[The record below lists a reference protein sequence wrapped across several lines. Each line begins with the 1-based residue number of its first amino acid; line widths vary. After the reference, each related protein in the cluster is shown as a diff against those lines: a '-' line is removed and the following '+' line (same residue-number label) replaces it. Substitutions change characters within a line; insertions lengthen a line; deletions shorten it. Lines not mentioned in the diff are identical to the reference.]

1 MVQHSPKK
9 LHAPSVSQGGAFLY
23 KSDALD
29 MYEHWPKPACIIA
42 DGPYGLGKFPGEPN
56 TVHSLPEWYAP
67 HIAAWSKYSDTDT
80 TLWFWSS
87 ELAWATVHRLLD
99 EHGWQYE
106 EACIWDKGIAHVAGN
121 CNSKT
126 IRGVP
131 VVTEIAVRY
140 TKKNKLMTKDGRSL
154 PLKDWVRTEWLRSG
168 LPMRLANEACDVKN
182 AATRKYLTQCHMW
195 YFPPP
200 DAMKGMANYC
210 TEHGRPTDRPY
221 FSLNGTAAFNSVEWA
236 RMRSKWRHTHGV
248 TNVWNEP
255 PVHGDERVKLG
266 SGYMHANQKP
276 LRLMEYQV
284 LSCTDVGDAVWEPFG
299 GLCSASIAA
308 SRLKRRAFASEIFS
322 DYFDAAAARLQKA
335 NCSELWRAA

>member
-1 MVQHSPKK
+1 MTEHSLTKFNV
-9 LHAPSVSQGGAFLY
+9 PSVSRSGAFIY
-23 KSDALD
+23 KADALD
-29 MYEHWPKPACIIA
+29 MYEHWPKPTCIIA

-56 TVHSLPEWYAP
+56 SVHALPEWYAP
-67 HIAAWSKYSDTDT
+67 HVAAWAKYSDTDT

-99 EHGWQYE
+99 ENGWQYE

-140 TKKNKLMTKDGRSL
+140 SKRNKLPSAEGQSL
-154 PLKDWVRTEWLRSG
+154 ALKEWVRAEWLRSG
-168 LPMRLANEACDVKN
+168 LPMRFANEACGVIN

-200 DAMKGMANYC
+200 DAMQGMADYC
-210 TEHGRPTDRPY
+210 ASHGKRTNHPY
-221 FSLNGTAAFNSVEWA
+221 FSLDGKSPFDCAKWG

-276 LRLMEYQV
+276 LRLMEFQV
-284 LSCTDVGDAVWEPFG
+284 SSCTDVGDTVWEPFG

-308 SRLKRRAFASEIFS
+308 TGLKRRAFASEIFK
-322 DYFDAAAARLQKA
+322 DYFDAAALRINKV
-335 NCSELWRAA
+335 SGSKSRMAA